1 MARSLKP
8 TEDAAGRRFSAP
20 GLVPLLDHSRACSLV
35 KRNEDETQR
44 HSGHREWPNFQSMW
58 VMGYDTTKKA
68 FRYVLF
74 GSNGRIDENIGQ

>member
-1 MARSLKP
+1 
-8 TEDAAGRRFSAP
+8 
-20 GLVPLLDHSRACSLV
+20 
-35 KRNEDETQR
+35 
-44 HSGHREWPNFQSMW
+44 MW